1 MAVAL
6 IGAHRTGKTSLARA
20 YAERRGVPFVET
32 SVSAIW
38 KELGYDP
45 SVTYD
50 FETRLTVQEEI
61 LKRVDAVYGNWAGLD
76 FITDRSP
83 LDMAAYTLAEAI
95 GDRVPAS
102 CQQRLAK
109 YVNDCFDVTNRRFG
123 MVFLIQPGIALVH
136 EEGKAA
142 INVGYIEHLNS
153 LILGLSVDE
162 RLTCHH
168 FYMPRAV
175 LDFEDRLQALVA
187 SVERAR
193 SRVAEH
199 YAEARKLGTVLV
211 H

>member
-83 LDMAAYTLAEAI
+83 LDMAAYTLADAI